1 MIEGRYNNKWG
12 YDHVGGDVT
21 VEKVK
26 VIHSYLTLYRPW
38 NSPGQ
43 NTGVGS
49 LSLLQGIFLTQGAN
63 PGLLQCRWILYQ
75 LSHQGSPTM
84 ERGLIIKED
93 PYCSGRLLLWRG
105 KIYNTG
111 TLIPWGLLH
120 RGGAMTIQRTIII
133 KGTITIEGDH
143 SVEGDYYRSSVQ
155 FSRSVMSDSLPPHE
169 PQHARPPCP
178 LPTPRAHSNPCSLSW

>member
-155 FSRSVMSDSLPPHE
+155 FSRSVMSESLQPHE
-169 PQHARPPCP
+169 LQHVRPSCP
-178 LPTPRAHSNPCSLSW
+178 SPTPGVHPNSCPSSR

>member
-1 MIEGRYNNKWG
+1 M
-12 YDHVGGDVT
+12 
-21 VEKVK
+21 EKVK

-84 ERGLIIKED
+84 ERGLIIQED

-105 KIYNTG
+105 KIYNRG
-111 TLIPWGLLH
+111 TLILWGLLH

-143 SVEGDYYRSSVQ
+143 SVEGDDYRSSVQ
-155 FSRSVMSDSLPPHE
+155 SLSPSVVSDSLPSHE
-169 PQHARPPCP
+169 PQHARTPCP
-178 LPTPRAHSNPCSLSW
+178 LPTPGVNSNPCSLSW

>member
-1 MIEGRYNNKWG
+1 M
-12 YDHVGGDVT
+12 
-21 VEKVK
+21 EKVK

-43 NTGVGS
+43 NTGVGR

-63 PGLLQCRWILYQ
+63 PGLLQCRRILYQ

-105 KIYNTG
+105 KIYNRG

-120 RGGAMTIQRTIII
+120 RGGAMTIQRPIII

-178 LPTPRAHSNPCSLSW
+178 LPTPGAHSNPCSLSW

>member
-1 MIEGRYNNKWG
+1 M
-12 YDHVGGDVT
+12 
-21 VEKVK
+21 EKVK

-105 KIYNTG
+105 KIYNRG

-155 FSRSVMSDSLPPHE
+155 FSRSVVSDSLRPHE

-178 LPTPRAHSNPCSLSW
+178 SPTPGVHPNTCPLSW

>member
-178 LPTPRAHSNPCSLSW
+178 LPTPRAHSNTCSLSW

>member
-43 NTGVGS
+43 NTGVGR

-75 LSHQGSPTM
+75 LSHQGSPTV

-105 KIYNTG
+105 KIYNRG

-178 LPTPRAHSNPCSLSW
+178 SSTPRVHSDSRPSSQ

>member
-1 MIEGRYNNKWG
+1 M
-12 YDHVGGDVT
+12 
-21 VEKVK
+21 EKVK

-63 PGLLQCRWILYQ
+63 PGLPQCRWILYQ

-105 KIYNTG
+105 KIYNRG

-155 FSRSVMSDSLPPHE
+155 FSSVAQSCLTLCHPMNRSTPGLPVHYQLPE
-169 PQHARPPCP
+169 PTQTHV
-178 LPTPRAHSNPCSLSW
+178 H

>member
-1 MIEGRYNNKWG
+1 M
-12 YDHVGGDVT
+12 
-21 VEKVK
+21 EKVK

-49 LSLLQGIFLTQGAN
+49 LFLLHGIFLTQGVN
-63 PGLLQCRWILYQ
+63 PGLPHCRWILYQ
-75 LSHQGSPTM
+75 LSHQGSPTV

-105 KIYNTG
+105 KIYNRG

-143 SVEGDYYRSSVQ
+143 SVEGDDYRSSVQ
-155 FSRSVMSDSLPPHE
+155 
-169 PQHARPPCP
+169 
-178 LPTPRAHSNPCSLSW
+178 SLSRV

>member
-1 MIEGRYNNKWG
+1 MGLRPCR
-12 YDHVGGDVT
+12 GDAT

-26 VIHSYLTLYRPW
+26 VTGLFLTLYRPW

-49 LSLLQGIFLTQGAN
+49 HSILQGIFPTQGVN
-63 PGLLQCRWILYQ
+63 PGLSQCRRILYQ

-105 KIYNTG
+105 KIYNRG

-155 FSRSVMSDSLPPHE
+155 FSSVAQSCQTLCHPMNHSTLGLPVHYQLQE
-169 PQHARPPCP
+169 STQTHV
-178 LPTPRAHSNPCSLSW
+178 H